1 MASSPSVPL
10 YVCIVV
16 DDQKVNQKI
25 IVLGGRI
32 VLNVSIWRMKATI
45 NCFETGVLL
54 KQNWAH
60 GGVMNWILIC
70 LDFFAISVP
79 THSAV
84 LNNATL
90 TVVGFVFLPSSS
102 RSALSGDGGGTKRLL
117 VQCLSLLP
125 GGRRGGGSPWGS
137 KTSVFLFL
145 VKGRISILVLHI
157 HISAIAPTCATTNAT
172 AIKIP

>member
-16 DDQKVNQKI
+16 DDQKVNPKI
-25 IVLGGRI
+25 IVLDGRI

-90 TVVGFVFLPSSS
+90 TVVGFFFC
-102 RSALSGDGGGTKRLL
+102 RSLL
-117 VQCLSLLP
+117 VQLFLVLVAELNDYWFSVSPCCQADGS
-125 GGRRGGGSPWGS
+125 GGSPWGE
-137 KTSVFLFL
+137 
-145 VKGRISILVLHI
+145 
-157 HISAIAPTCATTNAT
+157 
-172 AIKIP
+172 

>member
-16 DDQKVNQKI
+16 DDQKVNPKI
-25 IVLGGRI
+25 IVLDGRI

-90 TVVGFVFLPSSS
+90 TVVGFVFLSFPS

-125 GGRRGGGSPWGS
+125 GGRRRVPMGG
-137 KTSVFLFL
+137 
-145 VKGRISILVLHI
+145 VKHPFSCSL
-157 HISAIAPTCATTNAT
+157 
-172 AIKIP
+172 